1 MFISYQWD
9 HQEEAIR
16 VRQFLEEVTTSIL
29 HIWGSKIFTRKPVV
43 FKMFCIQAGLSCWM
57 DIGQMGGGDALYTRI
72 YQVKIRIFMNANV
85 ENLKQTRIT
94 DWVACV

>member
-16 VRQFLEEVTTSIL
+16 VRQFLEEVTTRYHTIL
-29 HIWGSKIFTRKPVV
+29 DIWDSNIFWNQAGSVQIF
-43 FKMFCIQAGLSCWM
+43 CNQAGLSCWM

-72 YQVKIRIFMNANV
+72 YQV
-85 ENLKQTRIT
+85 
-94 DWVACV
+94 